1 MKFNKIL
8 FPRLNI
14 FFFSLYVE
22 LFDDESQDLKNHKKD
37 LDIYLEKLDWYG
49 ILPNVLKF
57 KPRPTIMNNFR
68 LENHFEKRNY
78 STGQKARTRPHPEL
92 EDRRVWKYFQRLFEQ
107 YPKALEIMKKFS
119 ANKFNEHAPS
129 VSPIDPNQ
137 IFDIV

>member
-1 MKFNKIL
+1 M
-8 FPRLNI
+8 
-14 FFFSLYVE
+14 
-22 LFDDESQDLKNHKKD
+22 
-37 LDIYLEKLDWYG
+37 DIYLEKLDWYG

-107 YPKALEIMKKFS
+107 YPKAFEIMKKFS

-137 IFDIV
+137 IFDLV